1 MEKTFK
7 NSLMVL
13 GAMFMISAICFGIG
27 VATPDESFINNAALG
42 LLVTL
47 ICSSPLVILFSI
59 ISGVRLLIDKFTG
72 NSQKK
77 KRVYEDFAYDDEAD
91 ANLDDIMAQLSP
103 QQQAYLEERL
113 QSQRLG
119 VGDDGELMSINDL
132 LDNYEEKEKQ
142 M

>member
-1 MEKTFK
+1 MT
-7 NSLMVL
+7 L
-13 GAMFMISAICFGIG
+13 GVMFMVSAICFGVG
-27 VATPDESFINNAALG
+27 VATPEGTFAYNTALG

-77 KRVYEDFAYDDEAD
+77 KRVYEDVAFNNNNDGDMA
-91 ANLDDIMAQLSP
+91 LDDIMARLSP

-119 VGDDGELMSINDL
+119 VGDDGELTTHT
-132 LDNYEEKEKQ
+132 
-142 M
+142 